1 MMSLLLDYAREIL
14 QGLGTTLS
22 LFVISLAIGFVLASA
37 VAAFQIRFPGIM
49 ARSVWSL
56 MFCIR
61 GVPLLLILYV
71 VYYGFPLLS
80 FIRESFLWSLFASP
94 YWCAIICLAFV
105 EMAFTSEII
114 RGAYNQTPK
123 EQVEAAKS
131 LGLSGFQT
139 FRVAIL
145 PAMLR
150 NGFPPY
156 TTEVILLC
164 KSTALAFTITV
175 MDIMGYANE
184 IRARTLDI
192 YHPLLIAG
200 GIYICIV
207 VFTRLILSTLF
218 NLVAVGGTEAEDR
231 A

>member
-1 MMSLLLDYAREIL
+1 MSVLLDYLLEIL

-22 LFVISLAIGFVLASA
+22 LFVIALVIGFILASA
-37 VAAFQIRFPGIM
+37 VAAFQIRFPGPV
-49 ARSVWSL
+49 ARSIWSL

-71 VYYGFPLLS
+71 VYYGFPLLP
-80 FIRESFLWSLFASP
+80 FIRETVLWTVFASP
-94 YWCAIICLAFV
+94 YWCAVICLAIV

-114 RGAYNQTPK
+114 RGAYHQTPR
-123 EQVEAAKS
+123 EQVEAARS
-131 LGLSGFQT
+131 LGLSRFQT

-150 NGFPPY
+150 NGFAPY

-175 MDIMGYANE
+175 MDLMGYANE

-200 GIYICIV
+200 CIYICIV
-207 VFTRLILSTLF
+207 VITRLILSTLF
-218 NLVAVGGTEAEDR
+218 NLVAVGGTAPEGR

>member
-1 MMSLLLDYAREIL
+1 MSVLLDYFREIL

-22 LFVISLAIGFVLASA
+22 LFVISLAIGFVLAAA

-61 GVPLLLILYV
+61 GVPLLLVLYV
-71 VYYGFPLLS
+71 VYYGFPLLP
-80 FIRESFLWSLFASP
+80 FIRETFLWSLFASP

-184 IRARTLDI
+184 IRARTLDV

-207 VFTRLILSTLF
+207 VFTRLVLSTLF
-218 NLVAVGGTEAEDR
+218 NLIAVGATEPEDR

>member
-1 MMSLLLDYAREIL
+1 MSLLLDYAREIL

>member
-1 MMSLLLDYAREIL
+1 MTVLLGYLHEIL
-14 QGLGTTLS
+14 QGLTTTLS
-22 LFVISLAIGFVLASA
+22 LFLISLVIGFVAA
-37 VAAFQIRFPGIM
+37 TIVAAFQIRFPGVL
-49 ARSVWSL
+49 AGAVWSL

-71 VYYGFPLLS
+71 VYYGFPLLP
-80 FIRESFLWSLFASP
+80 FIRETALWTVFASP

-114 RGAYNQTPK
+114 RGAYYQTPK
-123 EQVEAAKS
+123 EQVEAARS
-131 LGLSGFQT
+131 LGLSSFQT

-192 YHPLLIAG
+192 YQPLLIAG
-200 GIYICIV
+200 AIYICTV
-207 VFTRLILSTLF
+207 VVTRLILSSLF
-218 NLVAVGGTEAEDR
+218 NMIAVGGAETADQK
-231 A
+231 